1 MKLLST
7 TSRKL
12 IDRLRLKFRTNHFSY
27 RTEQACIP
35 MWSIF
40 YVHRDCH
47 HGVWRNP
54 RVMGKADVEHYLT
67 WLAVEKDVALS
78 T

>member
-1 MKLLST
+1 
-7 TSRKL
+7 
-12 IDRLRLKFRTNHFSY
+12 
-27 RTEQACIP
+27 